1 MADLNL
7 SELLANLTS
16 SITIPS
22 TFHSQC
28 SVVKKMLKDDSTGLI
43 NSLLSFQINSASV
56 NFSIETDSPELS
68 NILNKFLENINLV
81 YEGKIP
87 AGINTIAK
95 EYFTERWSG
104 SSLPIIKI
112 AEWENIGSLLLPS
125 KMFIVDSSSVYARDK
140 DTASEKNLL
149 QYDYFLGKSMKH
161 KLDTNVIFNRPFSRL
176 WDKYT
181 DLYLIRNGVYHNY
194 KIIESLKDKQGKILG
209 QIIPYLFLIR
219 KGTEILNRDNIATK
233 DEDYTKILNQYG
245 EIMKKAKTEAGTPAR
260 ATSFDEKVEHL
271 FPDLSPIMKAELFT
285 VAERAILAGLGYID
299 IAEGISSSRK
309 ESILSPKPFIEETKK
324 GIEGFKEMLQGVIN
338 LIKSKN
344 PKNIKYMNAK
354 IRIVNS
360 PITSFHTDKFKND
373 VRLLWERGQLSNQT
387 YCQIV
392 GEVDYQTE
400 VARRKKE
407 KKDGIETTM
416 KPHQTQVFEQKIE
429 NNNPIKKEID
439 KKGKPIPT
447 DKIDD
452 KNKFKNA
459 KKSDLV
465 IAPYKTILELPSH
478 IRKLSKKLQR
488 AFMKSWNRSYFYM
501 LAKTGNKKR
510 AEEYAWRVANSVI
523 KKLKSKKTKTA
534 NELIKKLKE
543 DLGQK

>member
-1 MADLNL
+1 MSDLNL
-7 SELLANLTS
+7 TELLANLTS
-16 SITIPS
+16 TITIPS

-56 NFSIETDSPELS
+56 SFNIETDSPELS

-95 EYFTERWSG
+95 EYFTERWSA
-104 SSLPIIKI
+104 SSLPILKI
-112 AEWENIGSLLLPS
+112 AEWENIGALLLPS
-125 KMFIVDSSSVYARDK
+125 KMFIVDSSSVFARDK
-140 DTASEKNLL
+140 DTASEKSLL
-149 QYDYFLGKSMKH
+149 QYNYFLGKSMKH
-161 KLDTNVIFNRPFSRL
+161 PLNSNVIFNRPFCRL

-181 DLYLIRNGVYHNY
+181 DLYLIRNGIYHNY

-338 LIKSKN
+338 LIKLKN

-360 PITSFHTDKFKND
+360 PITAFHTDKFKND

-392 GEVDYQTE
+392 GEVEFSTE
-400 VARRKKE
+400 VSRRKKE
-407 KKDGIETTM
+407 KTDGIEKIM
-416 KPHQTQVFEQKIE
+416 NPHQTQVFELRPE
-429 NNNPIKKEID
+429 NNNSIKKEID

-447 DKIDD
+447 DKTDD
-452 KNKFKNA
+452 KSKFKNA
-459 KKSDLV
+459 TKKDLV
-465 IAPYKTILELPSH
+465 TAPYKTITELPSH

-488 AFMKSWNRSYFYM
+488 TFMKSWNKSYYWALGKGKTNKQAEK
-501 LAKTGNKKR
+501 LAFR
-510 AEEYAWRVANSVI
+510 IANSVI
-523 KKLKSKKTKTA
+523 NKMMKKTKGT
-534 NELIKKLKE
+534 K
-543 DLGQK
+543 